1 MPQPDVQT
9 ARMISLLTDE
19 VNEQVRRMRMRE
31 ALWEYGCLLGYDDHG
46 PWGRW
51 EDRPRVAI
59 ERSRI
64 YTGTPETG
72 SYNHHAQLSKFK
84 GKYYLAFSNGF
95 ADEAE
100 PGQRTMIASSE
111 DGFNWS
117 QAECI
122 IPGDADGGMW
132 RATRGLY
139 SDAKRLVAWSDTS
152 WDKVRST
159 QPGMSATGAATKR
172 RLDAFVSTDG
182 ESWEPHEGLASDVC
196 FFEAPRLTQDGTL
209 LIGGA
214 AAGKAVALRWDAD
227 DPASTPEIL
236 PLGRSES
243 GGTFPYGEATWYQTD
258 DGRIWMYWRDEAA
271 SLRLYLSLS
280 DDDGETWTPPMIT
293 DFPDSMSRVYAG
305 RLSDGRFYLIGN
317 AYPKLLDRMH
327 LMIAISEDGA
337 KFSKL
342 YTLLDD
348 PTAQRVRGTL
358 KLHGYQYPCGLADG
372 DKLLIG
378 YSINKEDIECGVVQI
393 ADL

>member
-1 MPQPDVQT
+1 MR
-9 ARMISLLTDE
+9 AEKMISLLTDE
-19 VNEQVRRMRMRE
+19 VNEQIRRMRME
-31 ALWEYGCLLGYDDHG
+31 YAAWEGGSLRGYDDHG

-51 EDRPRVAI
+51 EKRPRVPI
-59 ERSRI
+59 ERRRI
-64 YTGTPETG
+64 YTGTPQTG
-72 SYNHHAQLSKFK
+72 SYNHHAQLNKFR

-100 PGQRTMIASSE
+100 PGQRIMLASSA
-111 DGFNWS
+111 DGLNWS
-117 QAECI
+117 EAECI
-122 IPGDADGGMW
+122 IAGDADRGMW
-132 RATRGLY
+132 RTTIGLY
-139 SDAKRLVAWSDTS
+139 ADEARLVTWSVTR
-152 WDKVRST
+152 WDKVRDPR
-159 QPGMSATGAATKR
+159 PGMSATGAATKQ
-172 RLDAFVSTDG
+172 RLDAFVSSDG
-182 ESWEPHEGLASDVC
+182 ESWEPHEGLAGDVR
-196 FFEAPRLTQDGTL
+196 FFEAPRPTQDGTL
-209 LIGGA
+209 LTGGTAQGGA
-214 AAGKAVALRWDAD
+214 AALRWAAD
-227 DPASTPEIL
+227 NPASAPEIV

-243 GGTFPYGEATWYQTD
+243 GGSFPYGEATWYQTD

-280 DDDGETWTPPMIT
+280 EDDGETWTAPMIT

-337 KFSKL
+337 KFSKI

-358 KLHGYQYPCGLADG
+358 KLHGYQYPCGLVDG

-378 YSINKEDIECGVVQI
+378 YSINKEDIECGIVQI